1 MFELG
6 FSKTTEQLEITIEHE
21 RNTEIVRTTF
31 FWSVAGY
38 TVYDHK
44 THEIRELNIYNLNKI
59 TVNCRCQWT
68 LYLLQMHNTCIPKI
82 VYAYTPTDRINVGQP
97 RKIHRDAPPTDD
109 RTCLDGLYSVFTAAS
124 AIVSIV
130 VVDDDDDELGMCI

>member
-1 MFELG
+1 MQTVG
-6 FSKTTEQLEITIEHE
+6 TK
-21 RNTEIVRTTF
+21 F

-44 THEIRELNIYNLNKI
+44 THEIRTLNIYNLNEI

-68 LYLLQMHNTCIPKI
+68 LYLLRIHNTHIPKL
-82 VYAYTPTDRINVGQP
+82 VYAYTTMDRINVGQP

-109 RTCLDGLYSVFTAAS
+109 RTCLDGLYSVFTSAA
-124 AIVSIV
+124 ADAV
-130 VVDDDDDELGMCI
+130 VVSVVDDDDELGMHIIREYF